1 MMTPN
6 ERYHERRAKQ
16 PKYCEAN
23 REVAKP
29 AFSFKLSTN
38 PNLNLG
44 SAPVYRALSRH
55 HPREVAN
62 WKLSF
67 ALSLVCN

>member
-55 HPREVAN
+55 HPR
-62 WKLSF
+62 
-67 ALSLVCN
+67 